1 MRSLSACAAIYIMD
15 GMDNWGEWRDISG
28 PQEAIELQKQM
39 AAAVIKSGEIA
50 ALEYIAGV
58 DVSVGKHSKEAQA
71 AIVVL
76 KYPELQVIEVEKAC
90 GEIEFP
96 YIPGLLSFREIP
108 LVLEAWQK
116 LVMVPDIIMVDG
128 QGIAHPRRI
137 GIASHLGILIDKPTI
152 GCAKSRLCGYYEMPS
167 DVPGSFASL
176 IDAEETIGVVL
187 RTKNRVKPLFISVG
201 HKISLENAI
210 YWVLECCRGYRL
222 PQPTRLAHMAAND
235 NL

>member
-1 MRSLSACAAIYIMD
+1 
-15 GMDNWGEWRDISG
+15 
-28 PQEAIELQKQM
+28 
-39 AAAVIKSGEIA
+39 
-50 ALEYIAGV
+50 
-58 DVSVGKHSKEAQA
+58 
-71 AIVVL
+71 
-76 KYPELQVIEVEKAC
+76 
-90 GEIEFP
+90 
-96 YIPGLLSFREIP
+96 
-108 LVLEAWQK
+108 
-116 LVMVPDIIMVDG
+116 MVDG

-137 GIASHLGILIDKPTI
+137 GIASHLGILVDKPTI

-176 IDAEETIGVVL
+176 IDAEETIGVAL